1 MTARKSKGVV
11 PREDHRVRVAR
22 EKRERM
28 RDHLLGAVLAVYP
41 GKPGQGPAVI
51 DDVIRVA
58 KVSRGTFYKY
68 YPSLEEAVAEL
79 GAKLAAEMVAAIG
92 ALYDSLEDPIE
103 RSATAFQLYLSRA
116 IIEPKWGVF
125 VAHLN
130 HLKPDHQMISHVATD
145 FTSGSKAGLYDFR
158 SLDVAVRLLVGAMV
172 EGIKGIIEGD
182 GSRAYIE
189 AMAGMVLRSLGV
201 APKAADK
208 AAAAAA
214 RRLHREAPIKLAW
227 WQPFD

>member
-11 PREDHRVRVAR
+11 PREDHRVRVAG

-79 GAKLAAEMVAAIG
+79 GAKLAAEWWRPSA
-92 ALYDSLEDPIE
+92 
-103 RSATAFQLYLSRA
+103 RSTILSR
-116 IIEPKWGVF
+116 IRYNDPRPPSNCTYRGRLSSRSGVY
-125 VAHLN
+125 L
-130 HLKPDHQMISHVATD
+130 LP
-145 FTSGSKAGLYDFR
+145 TS
-158 SLDVAVRLLVGAMV
+158 
-172 EGIKGIIEGD
+172 IT
-182 GSRAYIE
+182 
-189 AMAGMVLRSLGV
+189 
-201 APKAADK
+201 
-208 AAAAAA
+208 
-214 RRLHREAPIKLAW
+214 
-227 WQPFD
+227 

>member
-41 GKPGQGPAVI
+41 GKPGQGPAVT

-92 ALYDSLEDPIE
+92 ALYDSLEDPSDRLPTVLIAGDYRAE
-103 RSATAFQLYLSRA
+103 VGCICCPPQSLEARS
-116 IIEPKWGVF
+116 P
-125 VAHLN
+125 N
-130 HLKPDHQMISHVATD
+130 D
-145 FTSGSKAGLYDFR
+145 
-158 SLDVAVRLLVGAMV
+158 
-172 EGIKGIIEGD
+172 
-182 GSRAYIE
+182 
-189 AMAGMVLRSLGV
+189 
-201 APKAADK
+201 
-208 AAAAAA
+208 
-214 RRLHREAPIKLAW
+214 
-227 WQPFD
+227 